1 MKYRKL
7 GGTGLEVS
15 EVSYGVYSLTGM
27 YGEIGVSDAIKILRL
42 AWDLGIN
49 LFDTADVYGK
59 GYSEEILRR
68 AFGDGIKEIV
78 VATKVGYDIYASGE
92 RFQRRYDP
100 EYIEFAV
107 RKSSERIGKR
117 PIDILQ
123 IHNPPLEV
131 LKSPQLYR
139 TLRNIVE
146 RGLAEHVGIALG
158 PERDVLREAL
168 EAIKHSEVE
177 VIQFVYNALEQR
189 PGREIACAAGGNGI
203 GVLVRVP
210 HAGGILSERIDREGA
225 KKLKDHRSLRDRAWL
240 EWAFNLY
247 DAMKPILRGYG
258 ATPGQNAI
266 RFILSSI
273 PVSSV
278 VVIATSGEE
287 LREYAEAPDKGLLD
301 PEAVNR
307 IIELYEEAEKRWV
320 ER

>member
-1 MKYRKL
+1 MKYRRL

-59 GYSEEILRR
+59 GYGEEILRR
-68 AFGDGIKEIV
+68 AFGDGVKEIV
-78 VATKVGYDIYASGE
+78 VATKVGYDIYAPGK

-100 EYIEFAV
+100 EYIEYAV
-107 RKSSERIGKR
+107 RKSAERIGKR

-123 IHNPPLEV
+123 IHNPSLEV

-139 TLRNIVE
+139 TLRNMVE

-168 EAIKHSEVE
+168 EAIEHSEVE

-189 PGREIACAAGGNGI
+189 PGREIARAAGEKGI
-203 GVLVRVP
+203 VVLVRVP
-210 HAGGILSERIDREGA
+210 HAGGILSERIDREGTE
-225 KKLKDHRSLRDRAWL
+225 KLRDHRSLRDKAWL

-278 VVIATSGEE
+278 VVIATSEEE

-301 PEAVNR
+301 PEAVSR
-307 IIELYEEAEKRWV
+307 IIELYEEAEKR
-320 ER
+320 